1 MRVLPRIAPLPV
13 LLLATFVLGLG
24 WPAQAGSMVAVGE
37 ALPRYLVHVSAD
49 RNVSSPAQDVS
60 LQAQIDTML
69 EKAKAGDSDAQFQLA
84 LLGLS
89 GRLGQNNT
97 RDAVRLLG
105 AASNAGHVEA
115 RILLAT
121 LFLHGRGGV
130 VKDEARALQMYR
142 EQADAGDPRAQNALG
157 QMLLNGQGGSKNA
170 AEAVRWFTRAA
181 EQNLPAAQSNLGYAY
196 AHGEGVAPDKR
207 RALEYFEKAAA
218 QGVIGAQHNVAW
230 MYQHGEGTPANMPK
244 AFEWYR
250 RASEA
255 GYHKSQFNLG
265 LALMAHVQENEQAR
279 TQEHVVEAIK
289 WLILAASGNDAT
301 VKSQAQEALHAIAAG
316 VGPQLV
322 TEAGEAARMWGWQRG
337 R

>member
-1 MRVLPRIAPLPV
+1 MRVLSRIAALPV
-13 LLLATFVLGLG
+13 MLSATLVLGLG

-37 ALPRYLVHVSAD
+37 ALPRYFVHVSAN
-49 RNVSSPAQDVS
+49 RDVS
-60 LQAQIDTML
+60 AQAQINALM
-69 EKAKAGDSDAQFQLA
+69 EKAQAGDADAQFQLA
-84 LLGLS
+84 VLGLS

-97 RDAVRLLG
+97 REGVRLLG
-105 AASNAGHVEA
+105 AAANAGHTEA
-115 RILLAT
+115 RFLMAT
-121 LFLHGRGGV
+121 LLLHGRGGV
-130 VKDEARALQMYR
+130 VKDEARALAIYR

-157 QMLLNGQGGSKNA
+157 QMLLNGQGGPKNA

-181 EQNLPAAQSNLGYAY
+181 EQNFAAAQSNLGYAY
-196 AHGEGVAPDKR
+196 AHGEGVASDKR
-207 RALEYFEKAAA
+207 RALEYFMKAAE
-218 QGVIGAQHNVAW
+218 QGAVGAQHNVAW

-279 TQEHVVEAIK
+279 TQENVVEAIK
-289 WLILAASGNDAT
+289 WLMLAASGNDAT